1 MAFGFARMMRPPETR
16 PNTHTVS
23 GRTLPLAIV
32 ENPRAKRLTLRVQ
45 PGDRGLKVTVPP
57 GMAQAEIDRFLARQE
72 EWLELKIAAMPDRP
86 QVRPGIKLPVKGI
99 NHVIVHRPG
108 RGTTTATQG
117 EAGPQLLV
125 YGQPDYLPRRVAD
138 FLKKQAKAEI
148 EPLVAHHAGAVGRS
162 AKSIRYKDTVSRWGS
177 CSSAGNLSFSWRIA
191 MAPPAVIN
199 YLVAHE
205 VAHLRHMDHSRDF
218 WALCEELCPD
228 TKRCKTWLK
237 RNGAKLQAIVF

>member
-1 MAFGFARMMRPPETR
+1 MAFGFARKMRQPESR
-16 PNTHTVS
+16 PDTHTVS
-23 GRTLPLAIV
+23 GRTLPLAII

-72 EWLELKIAAMPDRP
+72 GWLELKIAAMPDRP
-86 QVRPGIKLPVKGI
+86 QVRAGIKLPIGGV
-99 NHVIVHRPG
+99 NHLIVHRPG
-108 RGTTTATQG
+108 RGTTNIRQTET
-117 EAGPQLLV
+117 GPQLLV
-125 YGQPDYLPRRVAD
+125 HGPVEHLPRRVAD
-138 FLKKQAKAEI
+138 FIKKQAKAEI
-148 EPLVAHHAGAVGRS
+148 EPLVARHAATIGET
-162 AKSIRYKDTVSRWGS
+162 AKSVRYKDTVSRWGS
-177 CSSAGNLSFSWRIA
+177 CSSAGNLSFCWRIA

-205 VAHLRHMDHSRDF
+205 VAHLRHMDHSGDF
-218 WALCEELCPD
+218 WALCEALCPD

>member
-1 MAFGFARMMRPPETR
+1 MAFGFVRRIRQPEPRPD
-16 PNTHTVS
+16 THQVS
-23 GRTLPLAIV
+23 GRTLPLSIV
-32 ENPRAKRLTLRVQ
+32 ENPRAKRLTLRIQ
-45 PGDRGLKVTVPP
+45 PGDRGLRVTVPL
-57 GMAQAEIDRFLARQE
+57 GMAQAEIDRFLARNE
-72 EWLELKIAAMPDRP
+72 TWLEQKIAAMPDRP
-86 QVRPGIKLPVKGI
+86 QVRPGIKLPIRGV
-99 NHVIVHRPG
+99 NHTVVHQPG
-108 RGTTTATQG
+108 RGVTATRQG
-117 EAGPQLLV
+117 NGGPELIV
-125 YGQPDYLPRRVAD
+125 YGNAEHLPRRAAD

-148 EPLVAHHAGAVGRS
+148 EPLVARHAGTIGKP
-162 AKSIRYKDTVSRWGS
+162 AKSVRYKDTVSRWGS

-237 RNGAKLQAIVF
+237 RNGGKLQSITF